1 MELRFDLEHVGW
13 AVARV
18 SHGEQEASLT
28 ASYLGDALPDLLTAV
43 DDVLAGAGRAR
54 ASWCEEPGT
63 FTWTLTRAGDD
74 LRVHVAWRPSS
85 DPGETVFDAT
95 CPLADAAAGLA
106 AGARSTLERYG
117 EVDYWDRWDHPF
129 PVDRLRSVERRLA
142 GGRPGPVVA
151 GHPPRTAVAGGTG
164 ALGALARALGTV
176 HDDADPDASRA
187 LLAAAVCRPYLDPL
201 LLRAVA
207 EEPDLRVAVGTAVSV
222 LERGGTPDPG
232 AWADAV
238 PAPGRER
245 VRERA
250 RDVATLLA
258 HCAPDAAATPED
270 VATWSDWLQH
280 RLVGR
285 TPSHDVLRRL
295 EAHGRERSVRRSARA
310 RLDGPRRPVPRADE
324 YAGAP
329 LRFHQAA
336 ALVLATRWYADVRLA
351 DAEVDRLL
359 DHLWDLV
366 TVDPGA
372 TCPDDSPGC
381 EGLAASVAAEL
392 PDRLR
397 SRAER
402 RSVPVDV
409 LGETLADL
417 VVLACAS
424 RTAADPVGSQDR
436 LRDLETR
443 LAPWELVL
451 PPRADL
457 DAPPSSTHPESW
469 DAPSPAELALWRTL
483 AERPRRLRPR

>member
-18 SHGEQEASLT
+18 SHAGQEAALT
-28 ASYLGDALPDLLTAV
+28 ASYLGDALAELLAAV
-43 DDVLAGAGRAR
+43 DDVLAGAGRAG

-63 FTWTLTRAGDD
+63 YAWTLTRTGAD
-74 LRVHVAWRPSS
+74 LRVHVVWRPSS

-129 PVDRLRSVERRLA
+129 PVARLHAVERRLA
-142 GGRPGPVVA
+142 GGRPGPVVVA
-151 GHPPRTAVAGGTG
+151 HPPRTGVPGCVG
-164 ALGALARALGTV
+164 ALGVLARALRV
-176 HDDADPDASRA
+176 EHDDEDPDASRA
-187 LLAAAVCRPYLDPL
+187 LQAAALCHPHLDPL

-207 EEPDLRVAVGTAVSV
+207 EEPDLRVAVATAVGV
-222 LERGGTPDPG
+222 LERGGTADPG

-250 RDVATLLA
+250 RDVTTLLA
-258 HCAPDAAATPED
+258 HCAAGAAAPPED

-285 TPSHDVLRRL
+285 TSSADVLRAL

-310 RLDGPRRPVPRADE
+310 RLSCPRQPAARAQE

-336 ALVLATRWYADVRLA
+336 ALVLVTRWYADVRLA

-372 TCPDDSPGC
+372 ACPDDSPGC
-381 EGLAASVAAEL
+381 AALTASVGGAL

-397 SRAER
+397 ARAEQ

-409 LGETLADL
+409 LRATLTDL
-417 VVLACAS
+417 VALACTS
-424 RTAADPVGSQDR
+424 RTAPDPVGSQHR
-436 LRDLETR
+436 LRDVEAR
-443 LAPWELVL
+443 LAPWDLVL

-457 DAPPSSTHPESW
+457 DAPPCAAHPESW